1 MAETLKEKT
10 AKGLLWGG
18 LNSTVQQLLGI
29 VFGIILARQLNQSDF
44 GMIAM
49 ISIFSLIGND
59 LQNSGFK
66 TALANLREPT
76 DRDYNSVFW
85 FNILMGGSI
94 YLVLF
99 LCAPLIARFYHV
111 PELTALARYA
121 FLGIV
126 FASFGTAQSAWL
138 FKNLRAKQQAKA
150 GMVAV
155 LLSSSVAVV
164 MAYMGFAY
172 WALATQTNL
181 YILTCTLLYWHYSPW
196 RPTMQ
201 CPSDCSNAAAQRS
214 KFKVQGPSDC
224 SKFKVQSPS
233 DGSNAASQRSKFK
246 VQGSKADAQRST
258 PSTPNCLS
266 ARRAATL
273 SSERTLNSKLSTI
286 RDVLRPALKMFRFS
300 VKLLISQVLTDV
312 NNNILNILIGRFYGR
327 HDTGNYNQAF
337 QWSTK
342 GSNIIQ
348 NMVQQV
354 AQPVLVSVDNERER
368 QLRILRK
375 MMRFAAFLSFP
386 LLFGLSL
393 VSHEF
398 IVTLLGEKWAE
409 SAAYLRLLA
418 IASAFLPLSTLL
430 ANVVITKGRS
440 NIFMYVNLT
449 LACLQ
454 TLTMLA
460 IYHFHLSLPSLS
472 QLSTL
477 NSQLSL
483 NPFSTAPQALSQ
495 LSTLNSQLSLNPFS
509 TAPQALPQLTTMVLA
524 FTALT
529 ILWFFVWAFFA
540 RLLAGYRFRMLLSD
554 VLPFLLTA
562 AAVMLAT
569 GFITSVL
576 PSLQGGAGGRLL
588 LLLARIILAAL
599 LYFLIMKISGSQ
611 ILQECLDFV
620 NKNRHKKI

>member
-126 FASFGTAQSAWL
+126 FASFGTAQSARL

-196 RPTMQ
+196 RPTMA
-201 CPSDCSNAAAQRS
+201 AAAQRS
-214 KFKVQGPSDC
+214 KFKVQS
-224 SKFKVQSPS
+224 SKFKVQGSKFKVQGPSDGSKFKVQGPS

-246 VQGSKADAQRST
+246 VQSSKADAQRST

-472 QLSTL
+472 QLSTV
-477 NSQLSL
+477 
-483 NPFSTAPQALSQ
+483 SQ
-495 LSTLNSQLSLNPFS
+495 LSTLLNPSQPFS
-509 TAPQALPQLTTMVLA
+509 TSVTVGLSGINYALMALIIPQVAQPRPYVLTVLAYILVGFLFPNCNNLLHLYCFLLALP
-524 FTALT
+524 FC
-529 ILWFFVWAFFA
+529 
-540 RLLAGYRFRMLLSD
+540 LLRPCRND
-554 VLPFLLTA
+554 NTP
-562 AAVMLAT
+562 
-569 GFITSVL
+569 
-576 PSLQGGAGGRLL
+576 PP
-588 LLLARIILAAL
+588 
-599 LYFLIMKISGSQ
+599 
-611 ILQECLDFV
+611 
-620 NKNRHKKI
+620 

>member
-201 CPSDCSNAAAQRS
+201 CPSDCSNAASQRS
-214 KFKVQGPSDC
+214 KFKVQCPSDC
-224 SKFKVQSPS
+224 
-233 DGSNAASQRSKFK
+233 SNAASQRSKFK
-246 VQGSKADAQRST
+246 VQSSKADAQRT
-258 PSTPNCLS
+258 IPS
-266 ARRAATL
+266 
-273 SSERTLNSKLSTI
+273 TLNSKLSTI
-286 RDVLRPALKMFRFS
+286 HDVLRPALKMFRFS

-460 IYHFHLSLPSLS
+460 IYHFKVSCFEFLAPLSTLLNPSQPFSTAPQALP

-495 LSTLNSQLSLNPFS
+495 LSTLNTQLM
-509 TAPQALPQLTTMVLA
+509 TMVLA

-529 ILWFFVWAFFA
+529 ILWFFVWGFFA
-540 RLLAGYRFRMLLSD
+540 RLLAGYRFRMLLAD

-569 GFITSVL
+569 GFITAIL
-576 PSLQGGAGGRLL
+576 PSLLGGAGGRLL

>member
-201 CPSDCSNAAAQRS
+201 CPSDCSNAASQRS
-214 KFKVQGPSDC
+214 KFKVQGPSD
-224 SKFKVQSPS
+224 
-233 DGSNAASQRSKFK
+233 GSN
-246 VQGSKADAQRST
+246 T
-258 PSTPNCLS
+258 PSTAPQAPLRS
-266 ARRAATL
+266 TRRGAFVAKRRKN
-273 SSERTLNSKLSTI
+273 SKPSTLNSKLSTI

-354 AQPVLVSVDNERER
+354 AQPVLVSVDNEHER

-460 IYHFHLSLPSLS
+460 IYHFKVSCFEFLAP
-472 QLSTL
+472 LSTL
-477 NSQLSL
+477 LNPSQ
-483 NPFSTAPQALSQ
+483 PFSTAPQALSQ
-495 LSTLNSQLSLNPFS
+495 LSTLNTQLM
-509 TAPQALPQLTTMVLA
+509 TMVLA

-529 ILWFFVWAFFA
+529 ILWFFVWGFFA

-554 VLPFLLTA
+554 VLPFLLAA

-569 GFITSVL
+569 SFITAIL
-576 PSLQGGAGGRLL
+576 PSLLGGAGGRLL

-611 ILQECLDFV
+611 ILQECLYFV

>member
-201 CPSDCSNAAAQRS
+201 CPSDCSNAASQRS
-214 KFKVQGPSDC
+214 KFKVQGPSD
-224 SKFKVQSPS
+224 
-233 DGSNAASQRSKFK
+233 GSN
-246 VQGSKADAQRST
+246 T
-258 PSTPNCLS
+258 PSTAPQAPLRS
-266 ARRAATL
+266 TRRGAFVAKRRKN
-273 SSERTLNSKLSTI
+273 SKPSTLNSKLSTI

-354 AQPVLVSVDNERER
+354 AQPVLVSVDNEHER

-460 IYHFHLSLPSLS
+460 IYHFKVSCFEFLAP
-472 QLSTL
+472 LSTL
-477 NSQLSL
+477 LNPSQ
-483 NPFSTAPQALSQ
+483 PFSTAPQALSQ
-495 LSTLNSQLSLNPFS
+495 LSTLN
-509 TAPQALPQLTTMVLA
+509 AQLTTMVLA

-529 ILWFFVWAFFA
+529 ILWFFVWGFFA

-554 VLPFLLTA
+554 VLPFLLAA

-569 GFITSVL
+569 SFITAIL
-576 PSLQGGAGGRLL
+576 PSLLGGAGGRLL

-611 ILQECLDFV
+611 ILQECLYFV

>member
-201 CPSDCSNAAAQRS
+201 CPSDCSNT
-214 KFKVQGPSDC
+214 
-224 SKFKVQSPS
+224 
-233 DGSNAASQRSKFK
+233 ASQRSKFK
-246 VQGSKADAQRST
+246 VQGSKADAQRT
-258 PSTPNCLS
+258 IPS
-266 ARRAATL
+266 
-273 SSERTLNSKLSTI
+273 TLNSKLSTI

-477 NSQLSL
+477 NTQLM
-483 NPFSTAPQALSQ
+483 
-495 LSTLNSQLSLNPFS
+495 
-509 TAPQALPQLTTMVLA
+509 TMVLA

-529 ILWFFVWAFFA
+529 ILWFFVWGFFA

-554 VLPFLLTA
+554 VLPFLLAA

-569 GFITSVL
+569 GFITAIL
-576 PSLQGGAGGRLL
+576 PSLLGGAGGRFL

-620 NKNRHKKI
+620 NKNRHKKYNST

>member
-201 CPSDCSNAAAQRS
+201 GPSDGSNAASQRS
-214 KFKVQGPSDC
+214 KFKVQGPSDG
-224 SKFKVQSPS
+224 SKFKVQGPS

-477 NSQLSL
+477 L
-483 NPFSTAPQALSQ
+483 NPSQ
-495 LSTLNSQLSLNPFS
+495 PFS
-509 TAPQALPQLTTMVLA
+509 TAPQALPQLMTMVLA

-529 ILWFFVWAFFA
+529 ILWFFVWGFFA
-540 RLLAGYRFRMLLSD
+540 RRLAGYRFRMLLSD
-554 VLPFLLTA
+554 VLPFLLAA

-576 PSLQGGAGGRLL
+576 PSIQGGAEGRLL
-588 LLLARIILAAL
+588 LLLARILLAAL

>member
-1 MAETLKEKT
+1 MPESLKEKT

-29 VFGIILARQLNQSDF
+29 VFGIILARRLNQSDF

-94 YLVLF
+94 YVVLF

-181 YILTCTLLYWHYSPW
+181 YILTCTAMYWHYSPW
-196 RPTMQ
+196 RPTVV
-201 CPSDCSNAAAQRS
+201 AAAQHS
-214 KFKVQGPSDC
+214 KLN
-224 SKFKVQSPS
+224 VQS
-233 DGSNAASQRSKFK
+233 
-246 VQGSKADAQRST
+246 SKADAQRSRII
-258 PSTPNCLS
+258 NYQLS
-266 ARRAATL
+266 IINY
-273 SSERTLNSKLSTI
+273 E
-286 RDVLRPALKMFRFS
+286 VLRPALKMFRFS

-354 AQPVLVSVDNERER
+354 AQPVLVSVDDEHER

-440 NIFMYVNLT
+440 NIFMYVNLS

-460 IYHFHLSLPSLS
+460 IYHFHLSLPLSLPSLS
-472 QLSTL
+472 QLPTL
-477 NSQLSL
+477 NSQLM
-483 NPFSTAPQALSQ
+483 
-495 LSTLNSQLSLNPFS
+495 
-509 TAPQALPQLTTMVLA
+509 TMVLA
-524 FTALT
+524 FVVLT
-529 ILWFFVWAFFA
+529 ILWFFVWGFFA
-540 RLLAGYRFRMLLSD
+540 RRLAGYRFRMLLAD
-554 VLPFLLTA
+554 VLPFLLAA

-569 GFITSVL
+569 GFLTTQLSTL
-576 PSLQGGAGGRLL
+576 SQLSTLL
-588 LLLARIILAAL
+588 SRILVAAL
-599 LYFLIMKISGSQ
+599 LYYSLMRLFRVQ
-611 ILQECLDFV
+611 ILNDCLQFL
-620 NKNRHKKI
+620 KRKK

>member
-201 CPSDCSNAAAQRS
+201 CPSDCSNAA
-214 KFKVQGPSDC
+214 
-224 SKFKVQSPS
+224 
-233 DGSNAASQRSKFK
+233 SQRSKFK
-246 VQGSKADAQRST
+246 VQSLKADAQRT
-258 PSTPNCLS
+258 IPS
-266 ARRAATL
+266 
-273 SSERTLNSKLSTI
+273 TLNSKLSTLQ
-286 RDVLRPALKMFRFS
+286 DVLRPALKMFRFS

-440 NIFMYVNLT
+440 NIFMYVNLS

-460 IYHFHLSLPSLS
+460 IYHFKVSCFEFLATP
-472 QLSTL
+472 STL
-477 NSQLSL
+477 LNPSQ
-483 NPFSTAPQALSQ
+483 PFSTAPQALSQ
-495 LSTLNSQLSLNPFS
+495 LSTLNTQLM
-509 TAPQALPQLTTMVLA
+509 TMVLA

-529 ILWFFVWAFFA
+529 ILWFFVWGFFA
-540 RLLAGYRFRMLLSD
+540 RRLAGYRFRMLLSD
-554 VLPFLLTA
+554 VLPLLLTA

-569 GFITSVL
+569 GFITAIL
-576 PSLQGGAGGRLL
+576 PSLPGGTGGRLL

>member
-1 MAETLKEKT
+1 MAENLKEKT

-94 YLVLF
+94 YVVLF

-196 RPTMQ
+196 RPTMAAAQ
-201 CPSDCSNAAAQRS
+201 RSRFKVQGPSDGSNTAAQRS
-214 KFKVQGPSDC
+214 KFKVQS
-224 SKFKVQSPS
+224 
-233 DGSNAASQRSKFK
+233 
-246 VQGSKADAQRST
+246 SKADAQRT
-258 PSTPNCLS
+258 IPS
-266 ARRAATL
+266 
-273 SSERTLNSKLSTI
+273 TLNSKLSTI

-477 NSQLSL
+477 SQPLL
-483 NPFSTAPQALSQ
+483 NPFSTAPQTLSQ
-495 LSTLNSQLSLNPFS
+495 LSTLNTQLM
-509 TAPQALPQLTTMVLA
+509 TMVLA

-529 ILWFFVWAFFA
+529 ILWFFVWGFFA

-554 VLPFLLTA
+554 VLPFLLAA

-569 GFITSVL
+569 GFITAIL
-576 PSLQGGAGGRLL
+576 PSLLGGAGGRLL

>member
-29 VFGIILARQLNQSDF
+29 VFGIILARRLNQSDF

-181 YILTCTLLYWHYSPW
+181 YILTCTLLYWHCSPW

-201 CPSDCSNAAAQRS
+201 C
-214 KFKVQGPSDC
+214 
-224 SKFKVQSPS
+224 PS

-246 VQGSKADAQRST
+246 VQSSKADAQRT
-258 PSTPNCLS
+258 IPS
-266 ARRAATL
+266 
-273 SSERTLNSKLSTI
+273 TLNSKLSTI

-460 IYHFHLSLPSLS
+460 IYHFHLSLPALS

-495 LSTLNSQLSLNPFS
+495 LSTLN
-509 TAPQALPQLTTMVLA
+509 TQLTTMVLA

-529 ILWFFVWAFFA
+529 ILWFFVWGFFA

-569 GFITSVL
+569 GFITAIL
-576 PSLQGGAGGRLL
+576 PSLLGGAGGRLL

>member
-196 RPTMQ
+196 RPTVA
-201 CPSDCSNAAAQRS
+201 AAAQRS
-214 KFKVQGPSDC
+214 KFKVQGPSDG
-224 SKFKVQSPS
+224 SKFKVQGPS

-246 VQGSKADAQRST
+246 VQSSKTGAQRT
-258 PSTPNCLS
+258 IPS
-266 ARRAATL
+266 
-273 SSERTLNSKLSTI
+273 TLNSKLSTLQ
-286 RDVLRPALKMFRFS
+286 DVLRPALKMFRFS

-354 AQPVLVSVDNERER
+354 AQPVLVSVEDEHKR

-483 NPFSTAPQALSQ
+483 NPFSTAPQALPQ

-509 TAPQALPQLTTMVLA
+509 TAPQALSQLSTLNTQLTTMVLA

-529 ILWFFVWAFFA
+529 ILWFFVWGFFA

-554 VLPFLLTA
+554 VLPFLLAA

-569 GFITSVL
+569 GFITSQLSTVSQL
-576 PSLQGGAGGRLL
+576 STLNSQLSI
-588 LLLARIILAAL
+588 LLARIILAAL

>member
-29 VFGIILARQLNQSDF
+29 VFGIILARRLNQSDF

-94 YLVLF
+94 YVVLF

-150 GMVAV
+150 GIVAV

-181 YILTCTLLYWHYSPW
+181 YILTCTAMYWHYSPW
-196 RPTMQ
+196 RPTVADVQ
-201 CPSDCSNAAAQRS
+201 HS
-214 KFKVQGPSDC
+214 KLN
-224 SKFKVQSPS
+224 VQS
-233 DGSNAASQRSKFK
+233 SK
-246 VQGSKADAQRST
+246 VDAQRSRII
-258 PSTPNCLS
+258 NYQLS
-266 ARRAATL
+266 IINY
-273 SSERTLNSKLSTI
+273 E
-286 RDVLRPALKMFRFS
+286 VLRPALKMFRFS

-354 AQPVLVSVDNERER
+354 AQPVLVSVDDEHER

-460 IYHFHLSLPSLS
+460 IYHFKVSCFEFLAP
-472 QLSTL
+472 LSTL
-477 NSQLSL
+477 L
-483 NPFSTAPQALSQ
+483 NPSQ
-495 LSTLNSQLSLNPFS
+495 PFS
-509 TAPQALPQLTTMVLA
+509 TAPQALPQLPTLNSQLMTMVLA
-524 FTALT
+524 FVVLT
-529 ILWFFVWAFFA
+529 ILWFFVWGFFA
-540 RLLAGYRFRMLLSD
+540 RRLAGYRFRMLLSD

-569 GFITSVL
+569 GFITSQLSTVSQL
-576 PSLQGGAGGRLL
+576 STLNSQLSI
-588 LLLARIILAAL
+588 LLARILLAAL

-620 NKNRHKKI
+620 NKNRHKKYNST

>member
-201 CPSDCSNAAAQRS
+201 CPSDGSRFKVQGS

-224 SKFKVQSPS
+224 
-233 DGSNAASQRSKFK
+233 SNAASQRSKFK
-246 VQGSKADAQRST
+246 VQSSKADAQRT
-258 PSTPNCLS
+258 IPS
-266 ARRAATL
+266 
-273 SSERTLNSKLSTI
+273 TLNSKLSTLQ
-286 RDVLRPALKMFRFS
+286 DVLRPALKMFRFS

-430 ANVVITKGRS
+430 SNVVITKGRS

-477 NSQLSL
+477 SQPLLNPFSTAPQALPQLSTLNTQLSL

-495 LSTLNSQLSLNPFS
+495 LSTLNFLSTPSQPRRRRSLNSQLSTLNS
-509 TAPQALPQLTTMVLA
+509 
-524 FTALT
+524 
-529 ILWFFVWAFFA
+529 
-540 RLLAGYRFRMLLSD
+540 
-554 VLPFLLTA
+554 
-562 AAVMLAT
+562 
-569 GFITSVL
+569 
-576 PSLQGGAGGRLL
+576 
-588 LLLARIILAAL
+588 
-599 LYFLIMKISGSQ
+599 
-611 ILQECLDFV
+611 
-620 NKNRHKKI
+620 